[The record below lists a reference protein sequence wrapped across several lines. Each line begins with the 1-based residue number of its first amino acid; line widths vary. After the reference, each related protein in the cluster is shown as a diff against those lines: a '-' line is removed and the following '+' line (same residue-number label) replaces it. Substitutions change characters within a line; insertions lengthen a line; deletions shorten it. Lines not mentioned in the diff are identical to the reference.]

1 MFYHHLYLSWSLM
14 LLIRKKIDKSYNDKK
29 NSVAFKMSL
38 LPIPPSN
45 TVQLV
50 RVAEI
55 QKDMDLVEF
64 CEFS

>member
-1 MFYHHLYLSWSLM
+1 M